1 MKFFMLSCV
10 AIVTMLSLS
19 CSAQKAGKTSN
30 ESLVKMYAQEANRLD
45 LQTNKDSIDR
55 AYKLHTKILKL
66 DKKQVPSYRS
76 KIAIE
81 YKRGYIKKALN
92 TANAFVINLPDYA
105 DAWVYLGIV
114 QTKLADS
121 LKALASFKKA
131 ISLYSNQIAEVED
144 SSWQNDLKFK
154 QAIVVNFL
162 GIKEPVYA
170 ESSTDKNGNANSM
183 TVHIND
189 IETVEAYVNK
199 FMTYNGIQFF

>member
-10 AIVTMLSLS
+10 AVVTMLSLN
-19 CSAQKAGKTSN
+19 CSAQKTTKASN
-30 ESLVKMYAQEANRLD
+30 EQLVKMYEQEANRLD
-45 LQTNKDSIDR
+45 LQANKDSIDR
-55 AYKLHTKILKL
+55 AYKLHTNILKL
-66 DKKQVPSYRS
+66 DKKHVPSYRS

-81 YKRGYIKKALN
+81 YKRGNIKKALN
-92 TANAFVINLPDYA
+92 TANAFVTNLPDYA